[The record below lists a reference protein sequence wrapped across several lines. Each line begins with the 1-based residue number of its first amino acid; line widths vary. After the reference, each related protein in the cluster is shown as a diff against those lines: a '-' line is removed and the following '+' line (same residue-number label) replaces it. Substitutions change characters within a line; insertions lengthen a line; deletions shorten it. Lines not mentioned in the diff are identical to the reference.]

1 VIHIR
6 RARPQD
12 ANGMGLAH
20 VAAWRSAYAGILPE
34 AYLANLS
41 ALREAA
47 AYQRGI
53 AGRQNGHAAFV
64 AVVGEEDMPEGT
76 RTPTRTPPGGLVV
89 GFVTGGRSRRPQ
101 IAEAEVETLYLLDD
115 WREKGIGRRLMRAMA
130 AHLHALHC
138 RNAFV
143 WVLADNP
150 SRWFYERLGGR
161 IVAQGEVEVA
171 GLSITQQ
178 ALLWDPVESLLAATA
193 GTSSPG

>member
-1 VIHIR
+1 MIHIR

-34 AYLANLS
+34 AYLSNLS
-41 ALREAA
+41 AVREAA
-47 AYQRGI
+47 FYQRGI

-64 AVVGEEDMPEGT
+64 AVAAEEDMPPGS
-76 RTPTRTPPGGLVV
+76 RTPPGGLVV
-89 GFVTGGRSRRPQ
+89 GFVTGGRSRRPEM
-101 IAEAEVETLYLLDD
+101 AEGEVETLYVMDD
-115 WREKGIGRRLMRAMA
+115 WREQGLGRRLMRAMA

-161 IVAQGEVEVA
+161 TVARGGVQVA
-171 GLSITQQ
+171 GQEVQQQ
-178 ALLWDPVESLLAATA
+178 ALLWDPVESLLSATA
-193 GTSSPG
+193 GTSSPS